1 MSHDVRTKV
10 VAEIL
15 TEVRASRPNWIGGEP
30 QPSDLRGIVGAVRAH
45 TRADNALIL
54 QVMDEVIGHA
64 V

>member
-15 TEVRASRPNWIGGEP
+15 TEVRARRPHWIGGEP
-30 QPSDLRGIVGAVRAH
+30 QPSDLRGIVVAVRAH
-45 TRADNALIL
+45 TGADESLIL
-54 QVMDEVIGHA
+54 QVMDEVVGHA